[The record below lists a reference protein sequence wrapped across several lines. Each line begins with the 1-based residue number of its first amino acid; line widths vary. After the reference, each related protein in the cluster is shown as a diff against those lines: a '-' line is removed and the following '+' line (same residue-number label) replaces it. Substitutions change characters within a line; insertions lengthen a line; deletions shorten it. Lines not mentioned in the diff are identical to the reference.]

1 MNAPPRRPWTLA
13 TPDAERTA
21 RLARLPGVTPFQARL
36 LANRGH
42 EADDACRG
50 HLQPG
55 LELHDPMQLP
65 DMEAAVERLHGAIE
79 GGETILVHGDYDV
92 DGVTGTTILVR
103 LLRLLGASVEWHI
116 PHRMRDG
123 YSFGDHSIA
132 RAEAVGAKVV
142 VSVDNGT
149 SAVEVIRQL
158 RERGIDTV
166 VTDHHEPPRGDL
178 PPAVAIVNPKL
189 PGSKYPFRELCG
201 GAVAFKL
208 AWGLCQRVTGAARVR
223 PDLRAFLIDS
233 MSLVAVATVCDVVP
247 LLDENRSLA
256 RAGLRSL
263 AATQHAG
270 TRALLRVCRLDKKAL
285 TASDVGFGIGPRLN
299 AAGRLDSAARSV
311 ELLLCEDEAEAAG
324 LATALEALNDQRKA
338 MTEDLLGAARAQAKR
353 FGDPQ
358 EWPVLVLGE
367 QGWHQGL
374 VGIAAGRL
382 VEEFGRPALVI
393 GFDGDEG
400 RGSARTVEGVSVL
413 ELMHAGADHMLR
425 YGGHAQAA
433 GCEARL
439 DALPALRDAI
449 CSAAREA
456 GVAERAGP
464 SPLTIDAE
472 VAWKDVTDSLQ
483 NQLDHLAPWG
493 ERNPEPLL
501 LSSGVRLA
509 EPPRAV
515 GNGKHL
521 LLQLREGDV
530 KRKAMAFFQGDR
542 IEELAMGVDLHVVHT
557 PAWNE
562 FRGRTTLEVRLHD
575 FAVGERPPLS

>member
-1 MNAPPRRPWTLA
+1 MNAPARRPWTL
-13 TPDAERTA
+13 TSPSAEA
-21 RLARLPGVTPFQARL
+21 LAALQRLPGVTPLQARL

-42 EADDACRG
+42 QADESCRG
-50 HLQPG
+50 HLQQG

-65 DMEAAVERLHGAIE
+65 DMEAAVERLHRAVE
-79 GGETILVHGDYDV
+79 QGETILVHGDYDV

-132 RAEAVGAKVV
+132 RAEAVGARVV

-149 SAVEVIRQL
+149 SAVEVIRSL
-158 RERGIDTV
+158 KERGIDTV
-166 VTDHHEPPRGDL
+166 VTDHHEPPLGDL

-189 PGSKYPFRELCG
+189 PGSAYPFRELCG

-223 PDLRAFLIDS
+223 PDLREFLIDS

-256 RAGLRSL
+256 RSGLRSL

-270 TRALLRVCRLDKKAL
+270 TRALLRVCRLDKQQL

-311 ELLLCEDEAEAAG
+311 ELLLCEDEGRARVLAEE
-324 LATALEALNDQRKA
+324 LEALNTQRKA
-338 MTEDLLGAARAQAKR
+338 MTETLLESARAQAR
-353 FGDPQ
+353 QFGDAA
-358 EWPVLVLGE
+358 EWPVLVLGA

-400 RGSARTVEGVSVL
+400 RGSARTVEGVDVL
-413 ELMHAGADHMLR
+413 GLMHAGKEHMQR

-439 DALPALRDAI
+439 EDLPALRDAI

-456 GVAERAGP
+456 GVADRSGP
-464 SPLTIDAE
+464 APLALDAE
-472 VAWKDVTDSLQ
+472 LPWGEVSESLQ
-483 NQLDHLAPWG
+483 RQLDHLAPWG
-493 ERNPEPLL
+493 ERNPEPLF
-501 LSSGVRLA
+501 LSSGIRLA
-509 EPPRAV
+509 EPARAV
-515 GNGKHL
+515 GDGKHL
-521 LLQLREGDV
+521 LLKLRDGDALL
-530 KRKAMAFFQGDR
+530 KGMAFFQGER
-542 IEELAMGVDLHVVHT
+542 IADLQPGVDLHVVFT
-557 PAWNE
+557 PTWNE
-562 FRGRTTLEVRLHD
+562 FRGQRNLEVRILD
-575 FAVGERPPLS
+575 FAVGDRPRLG

>member
-1 MNAPPRRPWTLA
+1 VNAPSRRPWTLA
-13 TPDAERTA
+13 SPSAEPLA
-21 RLARLPGVTPFQARL
+21 ALQRLSGVTPLQARL

-42 EADDACRG
+42 LADEACKA
-50 HLQPG
+50 HLQQG

-65 DMEAAVERLHGAIE
+65 DMQAAVERLHRAVE
-79 GGETILVHGDYDV
+79 EGETILVHGDYDV

-132 RAEAVGAKVV
+132 RAEAVGARVV

-158 RERGIDTV
+158 KERGIDTV
-166 VTDHHEPPRGDL
+166 VTDHHEPPLGDL

-223 PDLRAFLIDS
+223 PDLRDFLIDS

-256 RAGLRSL
+256 RSGLRSL
-263 AATQHAG
+263 AATRHAG
-270 TRALLRVCRLDKKAL
+270 TRALLRVCRLDKQQL

-311 ELLLCEDEAEAAG
+311 ELLLCEDEGRARTLAEE
-324 LATALEALNDQRKA
+324 LEALNTQRKA
-338 MTEDLLGAARAQAKR
+338 MTETLLESARAQAR
-353 FGDPQ
+353 QFGDAA

-393 GFDGDEG
+393 GFDGEEG
-400 RGSARTVEGVSVL
+400 RGSARTVEGVDVL
-413 ELMHAGADHMLR
+413 ALMHAGKEHMQR

-433 GCEARL
+433 GCEARVE
-439 DALPALRDAI
+439 DLPALREAI

-456 GVAERAGP
+456 GVADRSGP
-464 SPLTIDAE
+464 APLAVDAE
-472 VAWKDVTDSLQ
+472 LPWSEVSESLQ
-483 NQLDHLAPWG
+483 RQLDHLAPWG
-493 ERNPEPLL
+493 ERNPEPLFL
-501 LSSGVRLA
+501 ASGIRLA
-509 EPPRAV
+509 EPARAV
-515 GNGKHL
+515 GDGKHL
-521 LLQLREGDV
+521 LLKLRDGDAV
-530 KRKAMAFFQGDR
+530 LKGMAFFQGGR
-542 IEELAMGVDLHVVHT
+542 IAELQQGADLHVVFT
-557 PAWNE
+557 PTWNE
-562 FRGRTTLEVRLHD
+562 FRGQRNLEVRILD
-575 FAVGERPPLS
+575 FAVGARPQLA

>member
-1 MNAPPRRPWTLA
+1 
-13 TPDAERTA
+13 
-21 RLARLPGVTPFQARL
+21 
-36 LANRGH
+36 
-42 EADDACRG
+42 
-50 HLQPG
+50 
-55 LELHDPMQLP
+55 MQLP

-79 GGETILVHGDYDV
+79 AGETILVHGDYDV

-189 PGSKYPFRELCG
+189 PGSSYPFRELCG

-285 TASDVGFGIGPRLN
+285 TASDGAMERL
-299 AAGRLDSAARSV
+299 RRR
-311 ELLLCEDEAEAAG
+311 C
-324 LATALEALNDQRKA
+324 
-338 MTEDLLGAARAQAKR
+338 
-353 FGDPQ
+353 
-358 EWPVLVLGE
+358 
-367 QGWHQGL
+367 
-374 VGIAAGRL
+374 
-382 VEEFGRPALVI
+382 
-393 GFDGDEG
+393 
-400 RGSARTVEGVSVL
+400 
-413 ELMHAGADHMLR
+413 
-425 YGGHAQAA
+425 
-433 GCEARL
+433 
-439 DALPALRDAI
+439 
-449 CSAAREA
+449 
-456 GVAERAGP
+456 
-464 SPLTIDAE
+464 
-472 VAWKDVTDSLQ
+472 
-483 NQLDHLAPWG
+483 
-493 ERNPEPLL
+493 
-501 LSSGVRLA
+501 
-509 EPPRAV
+509 
-515 GNGKHL
+515 
-521 LLQLREGDV
+521 
-530 KRKAMAFFQGDR
+530 
-542 IEELAMGVDLHVVHT
+542 
-557 PAWNE
+557 
-562 FRGRTTLEVRLHD
+562 
-575 FAVGERPPLS
+575 